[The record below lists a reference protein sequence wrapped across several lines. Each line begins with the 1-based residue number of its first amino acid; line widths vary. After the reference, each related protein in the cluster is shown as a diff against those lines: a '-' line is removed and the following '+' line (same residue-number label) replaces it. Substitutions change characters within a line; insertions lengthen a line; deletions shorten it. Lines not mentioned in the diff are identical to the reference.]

1 MCLTSL
7 NLTVLSA
14 FTCQQHGQRQP
25 RRPPGAEQ
33 TEDEDP
39 GGSRAGRG
47 DAGHRHESRAAG
59 EQTAHAQ
66 RTGPDQEPASAEIQE
81 PVYV

>member
-1 MCLTSL
+1 MCLA
-7 NLTVLSA
+7 VLSA
-14 FTCQQHGQRQP
+14 LICQQHGQRQP

-33 TEDEDP
+33 TEDEGP
-39 GGSRAGRG
+39 GGSGAGRG
-47 DAGHRHESRAAG
+47 AAGDRLESRAAG

-66 RTGPDQEPASAEIQE
+66 RAGPDQEPASAEIQE